1 MGAETPQAPP
11 PPWAL
16 NTNVNPSHIPNPN
29 PIPAMGRG
37 GGGLYY
43 IVGGQRSL
51 SHFLRIE
58 IIDPVFLGVSWK
70 RERCVTNWVLF
81 RGNLSL

>member
-11 PPWAL
+11 PPRAL
-16 NTNVNPSHIPNPN
+16 NANVNPSHIPSPN

-37 GGGLYY
+37 GLLY
-43 IVGGQRSL
+43 IVGGQGSL
-51 SHFLRIE
+51 SHFLRIK
-58 IIDPVFLGVSWK
+58 IIDPVFLGVSWE